1 MNGVLTRIWDY
12 RPMWAASCILIFA
25 RPPTTIYAIRLTF
38 FTPLGPTLSRLCP
51 SCLHATRHG
60 INRFYG
66 KTSNV
71 QWMSVEAPST
81 GITSLGG
88 APSPPFRRT
97 PSVPCLLPSEHPDA
111 VLPIPLA
118 GPRSPPSECRL
129 ASKGGRAVV
138 LPGRCGASLRFRTG
152 YPPSK
157 DSSPKDADMV
167 SASILLRKN
176 HQ

>member
-1 MNGVLTRIWDY
+1 M
-12 RPMWAASCILIFA
+12 
-25 RPPTTIYAIRLTF
+25 
-38 FTPLGPTLSRLCP
+38 
-51 SCLHATRHG
+51 
-60 INRFYG
+60 
-66 KTSNV
+66 
-71 QWMSVEAPST
+71 EAPST

-129 ASKGGRAVV
+129 ASYGRARSRSSRQVR
-138 LPGRCGASLRFRTG
+138 GIAAFRTG